1 MIRLIV
7 NADDFGLHQP
17 LTKVSL
23 KGTKRGLS
31 QAHRYWPMA
40 ILLTKQLL
48 WPRKILVW
56 GLASTQPCGWS

>member
-7 NADDFGLHQP
+7 NADDFGLHQA
-17 LTKVSL
+17 VNEGII
-23 KGTKRGLS
+23 KGHKEGLS
-31 QAHRYWPMA
+31 KAHRYWPMA

-56 GLASTQPCGWS
+56 GLRPHSPCGWS